1 MATIGPT
8 FKNEHY
14 KRCPTPGPKLHFK
27 TQSYTIEHKHLGTK
41 LLKLADPN
49 KKREVMAKYAPKTY
63 GLSNSLSKNRN
74 AKKNIKID
82 DHRIEL

>member
-1 MATIGPT
+1 
-8 FKNEHY
+8 
-14 KRCPTPGPKLHFK
+14 
-27 TQSYTIEHKHLGTK
+27 
-41 LLKLADPN
+41 
-49 KKREVMAKYAPKTY
+49 MAKYAPKTY